1 MAEKEIIQMQN
12 NDYDELLL
20 RAVAVIEKTRT
31 DVARHIAIAVSNTYW
46 EIGKLLYEKKLES
59 KHGSQVVKRQM
70 QKCNKPLH
78 FCILFACRTGEVC
91 QRGVPQRI

>member
-31 DVARHIAIAVSNTYW
+31 DVARHIAIAASNTY
-46 EIGKLLYEKKLES
+46 GRLASCFMRRNS
-59 KHGSQVVKRQM
+59 KAGMVVRW
-70 QKCNKPLH
+70 
-78 FCILFACRTGEVC
+78 
-91 QRGVPQRI
+91 

>member
-1 MAEKEIIQMQN
+1 MVVCIEAWFYIFLLSKTYFLQLKNENIMAEKEIIQMQN

-31 DVARHIAIAVSNTYW
+31 DVARHIAIAASNTYW

-59 KHGSQVVKRQM
+59 RHGSQVVKRQM
-70 QKCNKPLH
+70 
-78 FCILFACRTGEVC
+78 
-91 QRGVPQRI
+91 